1 MQDGFYRVVGIETK
15 SELQKTQGGAQI
27 DTFLYKLHIIF
38 IEGKKARGNL
48 FGGAFKLRETNV
60 FNRLLLI

>member
-1 MQDGFYRVVGIETK
+1 MAFTELLVLKPSQSCRKHKVELRSTLFYINCTLF
-15 SELQKTQGGAQI
+15 S
-27 DTFLYKLHIIF
+27 F
-38 IEGKKARGNL
+38 EGKKARGNL